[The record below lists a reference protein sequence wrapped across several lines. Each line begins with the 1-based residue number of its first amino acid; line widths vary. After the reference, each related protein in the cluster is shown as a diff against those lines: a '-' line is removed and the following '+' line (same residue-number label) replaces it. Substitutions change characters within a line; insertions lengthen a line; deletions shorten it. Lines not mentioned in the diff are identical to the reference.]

1 MGSIKDE
8 TSVFGKSILDIQKE
22 EKEKEEKKKQKE
34 RMREYQSRSYVK
46 ERMKLQRESKAVSK
60 RIKEMDEDQHS
71 ICKKLGKTIAH
82 SRRHPEYRF
91 KCAHCEVSFS
101 ENDQNY
107 FFKKNYC
114 PCCHMML
121 RRRKTVSQKRSAN
134 YENFLKRIPDE

>member
-1 MGSIKDE
+1 MEFPDDDLAGELSLNEVYESEKKDNDKKSNNWSIK
-8 TSVFGKSILDIQKE
+8 KYQQKPE
-22 EKEKEEKKKQKE
+22 VKK
-34 RMREYQSRSYVK
+34 RI
-46 ERMKLQRESKAVSK
+46 KLQREAKATSK
-60 RIKEMDEDQHS
+60 RIKKMDEDQHS